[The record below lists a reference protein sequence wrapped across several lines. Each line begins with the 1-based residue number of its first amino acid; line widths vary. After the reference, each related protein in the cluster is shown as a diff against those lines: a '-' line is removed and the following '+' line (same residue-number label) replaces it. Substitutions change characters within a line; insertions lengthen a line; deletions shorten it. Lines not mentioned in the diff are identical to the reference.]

1 MTPNLSK
8 SSVYRKS
15 FYKNKPIPN
24 VVNHDKEYMKLAG
37 PHIDLRTNYNKDF
50 LTREPDQL

>member
-37 PHIDLRTNYNKDF
+37 PHIDLRTNYNQDF
-50 LTREPDQL
+50 LIREPDQL